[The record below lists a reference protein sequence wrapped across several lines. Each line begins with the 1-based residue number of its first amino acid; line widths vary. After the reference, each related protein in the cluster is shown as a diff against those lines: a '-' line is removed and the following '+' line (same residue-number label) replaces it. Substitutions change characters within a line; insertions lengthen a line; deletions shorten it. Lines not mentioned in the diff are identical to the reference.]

1 MNNYI
6 KDTMKDIL
14 RHTHDLGVFEMV
26 KIKGTAEATEV
37 ETVDADKTVI
47 FKGELN
53 NPVVDFVDATVG
65 LSRMGV
71 LKGYLQYPD
80 FENENATVRVVT
92 QDRNGESVPTEVEFI
107 SENGTD
113 AHYRFMLAD
122 VINQQ
127 LKDIKFKGAEFDVNI
142 EPSQKMMKDLT
153 YFNTILAAYEANF
166 MPKTEDGALY
176 FHVGDGG
183 SDRTKILINN
193 NVDGEINTD
202 WKWPLDV
209 VLKILRLGDN
219 SNLVM
224 SFNNQGL
231 LQIKVDSGMGVY
243 TYLLPARS

>member
-1 MNNYI
+1 
-6 KDTMKDIL
+6 
-14 RHTHDLGVFEMV
+14 MV
-26 KIKGTAEATEV
+26 KIKGTAETTEI

-47 FKGELN
+47 LKGIMN
-53 NPVVDFVDATVG
+53 NPVPDFIDSTVG

-80 FENENATVRVVT
+80 FDDDAATVNVQT
-92 QDRNGESVPTEVEFI
+92 QDRNGEIVPTEVEFV
-107 SENGTD
+107 SATGTD

-142 EPSQKMMKDLT
+142 IPTQKMMKDLT
-153 YFNTILAAYEANF
+153 YFNTVLAAYEANF
-166 MPKTEDGALY
+166 SPKTDNGALY

-183 SDRTKILINN
+183 SDRTKILIDN
-193 NVDGEINTD
+193 NVEGEITTD

-219 SNLVM
+219 STLVM

-231 LQIKVDSGMGVY
+231 LQIKVDSGMGIY

>member
-26 KIKGTAEATEV
+26 KIKGTAEVTEV

-80 FENENATVRVVT
+80 FDNENATVRVVT

-127 LKDIKFKGAEFDVNI
+127 LTDIKFKGAEFDVNI

-193 NVDGEINTD
+193 NVEGEINTD